1 MKKLLL
7 NLLAIMFA
15 CTSVKGTSIT
25 ADTTLPC
32 VSAYEPNNT
41 DETAAPIPP
50 NTNIQGAMYPSGDYD
65 VYVINA
71 TANAQLHITLQNPA
85 ANTYLGIYNP
95 DSGEYDWSPNSGVV
109 DDALDFHTIGGKCYI
124 YVGAYGEPSETCYTL
139 NVGLTYPSLC
149 PDTFEYND
157 VLDSAKTIAIG
168 QTVAGRISDH
178 IDRDYFRFT
187 VDTTSTISAYMS
199 NVVSED
205 LQFDL
210 LNANGIRLRSG
221 IYDATNKTK
230 HIFHYGVPAGTY
242 YLETSSQG
250 FAISDECYQL
260 TVSTQP
266 SQECADWYEPNNNDL
281 EAPEISV
288 NTDYISKLQDQD
300 FYLFFV
306 PPGTYYFEVRADG
319 LWPDCRV
326 HVTDYW
332 LNGVGFDHVGYNED
346 YGSVEVFN
354 GGGEYYIVEVDPYTG
369 GPSSDKCYKLRIN
382 VPGALAARTG
392 APTTKNDAITPVK
405 LYPVPT
411 TGKVFMEIN
420 TKGEKEKY
428 ITVSDLSG
436 RVLFSQKYGVT
447 DGLNKLEVT
456 LPSTLINGVYI
467 ISDGK
472 QSKKIL
478 VRR

>member
-7 NLLAIMFA
+7 NLLAIVFA
-15 CTSVKGTSIT
+15 CTSLRAASNM

-41 DETAAPIPP
+41 DETAALIPV
-50 NTNIQGAMYPSGDYD
+50 NTDIQGALPSGDADTY
-65 VYVINA
+65 YINA
-71 TANAQLHITLQNPA
+71 PANSQIHITLHNPA
-85 ANTYLGIYNP
+85 ANTYFGIYNN
-95 DSGEYDWSPNSGVV
+95 DTGEYDW
-109 DDALDFHTIGGKCYI
+109 ALDEGVDVALNFNTIGGKCYI
-124 YVGAYGEPSETCYTL
+124 YVTAYGEPSESCYTL
-139 NVGLTYPSLC
+139 NVGLATPPLC

-168 QTVAGRISDH
+168 QTVSGRISDYV
-178 IDRDYFRFT
+178 DRDYFKFT
-187 VDTTSTISAYMS
+187 IDTPSTISAYMT
-199 NVVSED
+199 NVVSEY

-210 LNANGIRLRSG
+210 KNANGILLRSG
-221 IYDATNKTK
+221 VYDAANKTK
-230 HIFHYGVPAGTY
+230 HLFQYGLSAGTY

-250 FAISDECYQL
+250 WAISPECYQL
-260 TVSTQP
+260 TVNTQP

-281 EAPEISV
+281 EAPEISL
-288 NTDYISKLQDQD
+288 NTDYISKLQDND

-306 PPGTYYFEVRADG
+306 PSGTHYFEVRVDG
-319 LWPDCRV
+319 LWPNCRV
-326 HVTDYW
+326 HLTDYW
-332 LNGVGFDHVGYNED
+332 LTGVGFDHVGYNED

-369 GPSSDKCYKLRIN
+369 GTSSDKCYKLRIN
-382 VPGALAARTG
+382 VPGAAARTA
-392 APTTKNDAITPVK
+392 APIASELITPVK

-411 TGKVFMEIN
+411 TGKVFMEIH

-436 RVLFSQKYGVT
+436 RVISRQKYGVA
-447 DGLNKLEVT
+447 DGLNKLEIT
-456 LPSTLINGVYI
+456 LPSTLANGVYV

-472 QSKKIL
+472 LSKKIL